1 MKEQNLFMVVWD
13 MTGLE
18 AVVNVDELAEAD
30 TMTAL
35 KGEKGSNIGQVL
47 FYWTMR
53 ARANNHRHYE
63 IYTIRTTQ
71 DLTKEDIEQWFE
83 RNPQA
88 AADMIREHGNKV
100 YSDRV
105 NTKTQVIT

>member
-1 MKEQNLFMVVWD
+1 MREQNLFMVVWD

-35 KGEKGSNIGQVL
+35 KGEKGSRLGNAL
-47 FYWTMR
+47 SFWTMR

-63 IYTIRTTQ
+63 IYIIRTTL
-71 DLTKEDIEQWFE
+71 DLTEDDLVKWFD
-83 RNPQA
+83 RDPQA
-88 AADMIREHGNKV
+88 AADMIRDRGNKV
-100 YSDRV
+100 YSDRA
-105 NTKTQVIT
+105 NTKTQVIV

>member
-1 MKEQNLFMVVWD
+1 MKEQNLFMVIWD

-35 KGEKGSNIGQVL
+35 KGEKGSKLGNTL
-47 FYWTMR
+47 FFWTMR

-63 IYTIRTTQ
+63 IYTIRTTM
-71 DLTKEDIEQWFE
+71 DLAEDDLVKWFG
-83 RNPQA
+83 RDPQA
-88 AADMIREHGNKV
+88 AADMIRERGNKV

-105 NTKTQVIT
+105 NKKTQVIT

>member
-1 MKEQNLFMVVWD
+1 MKEQNLFMVIWD

-35 KGEKGSNIGQVL
+35 KGEKGSKLGNTL
-47 FYWTMR
+47 FFWTMR

-63 IYTIRTTQ
+63 IYTIRTTM
-71 DLTKEDIEQWFE
+71 DLAEDDLVKWFG
-83 RNPQA
+83 RDPQA
-88 AADMIREHGNKV
+88 AADMIRDRGNKV
-100 YSDRV
+100 YSDRA
-105 NTKTQVIT
+105 NTKTQVIV